1 MSLEANGDLKQFE
14 RQQFINLETFKR
26 SGQGV
31 KTPVWFVENEGRLYV
46 RTMASSWKVKRIRNH
61 AGVRVVPCMAQG
73 EPLGEW
79 LPARARIIAEPALES
94 QVNQWLDQKY
104 GLQKKMFDAMGKL
117 RKTRY
122 AAIEIEI

>member
-1 MSLEANGDLKQFE
+1 MAVEANGNLKQFE

-31 KTPVWFVENEGRLYV
+31 KTPVWFVENDGRLYV
-46 RTMASSWKVKRIRNH
+46 RTLVSSWKVKRIRNH

-79 LPARARIIAEPALES
+79 LPARARIISDPALEH